1 MERLADNLVVQLML
15 SNPPIA
21 RIKEEAVTAALLD
34 FPLGPKPGFKWLTRA
49 IQGALHFS
57 MRWGGNPERPSN
69 VEIRD
74 ELHGLAENL
83 SAQWLAL
90 SQRSSAAD
98 DALWYYAF
106 RNRSREGDEVK
117 NHLIAETPP
126 SYRQFGEAL
135 AQLDWMA
142 AYLNRASAAQEPQK
156 PNWRRAEGREQRI
169 MRAQCLSIVYEL
181 AFGTAPTLNRWPTRK
196 SLGNWADFYQ
206 RIVALAFDEKATP
219 NLEDVLREARRRQT
233 ADSTRVVF
241 APGILPDKPL

>member
-1 MERLADNLVVQLML
+1 MKRIDDDLMTQLML

-21 RIKEEAVTAALLD
+21 RLTEETIASALLD
-34 FPLGPKPGFKWLTRA
+34 FPLEASPGLNWLARA

-57 MRWGGNPERPSN
+57 IRWGGDPDRPSN

-74 ELHGLAENL
+74 ELHGFADNL
-83 SAQWLAL
+83 SALWLSL
-90 SQRSSAAD
+90 SQRSNAAD
-98 DALWYYAF
+98 DALWDYAF
-106 RNRSREGDEVK
+106 RNWSHEGDEVL

-126 SYRQFGEAL
+126 SYRRFGEAI
-135 AQLDWMA
+135 AQLGWLA
-142 AYLNRASAAQEPQK
+142 GYLRRASAAQEPQK
-156 PNWRRAEGREQRI
+156 PNWRRAEGREERI
-169 MRAQCLSIVYEL
+169 MRAQCLSIVYEF
-181 AFGTAPTLNRWPTRK
+181 AFDAAPTLNRWPTSK

-233 ADSTRVVF
+233 ADATRVVF